1 MFSPILVL
9 LVYMAIWG
17 VVMYFAVR
25 FGVRHGMTD
34 LEKRRRSTDHLD
46 LNR

>member
-1 MFSPILVL
+1 MLSPILVG
-9 LVYMAIWG
+9 LVYIAIWG

-25 FGVRHGMTD
+25 FGVRHAMTD
-34 LEKRRRSTDHLD
+34 LEKRNRSTDHLD

>member
-1 MFSPILVL
+1 MTATILIY
-9 LVYMAIWG
+9 LVYIAIWG